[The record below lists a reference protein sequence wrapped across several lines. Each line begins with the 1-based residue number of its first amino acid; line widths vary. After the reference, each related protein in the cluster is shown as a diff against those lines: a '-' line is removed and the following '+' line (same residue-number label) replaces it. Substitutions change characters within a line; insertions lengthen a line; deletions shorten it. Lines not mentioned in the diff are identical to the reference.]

1 MDVTG
6 LATFKFLIFLMQCQP
21 PVLVVRFFG
30 SKCAGITWR
39 LLLELFQMKLGHVL

>member
-30 SKCAGITWR
+30 SKCMLNF
-39 LLLELFQMKLGHVL
+39 LLLKQKQTSCSIN